1 VPTARQSVLGCVL
14 RRAGIF
20 SVATFP
26 ERLKLQKTVYLLQAF
41 GIYLGYP
48 FNWYL
53 YGPYSPQLTR
63 DAFEIAPGLGRFVPV
78 RFADRETEERFEQ
91 FLTFLGDRKDDPK
104 WLELVA
110 SLHMLARIYGAANTD
125 VIFGKVTAKQPYLS
139 EGESSS
145 AWKHLRDHALV

>member
-1 VPTARQSVLGCVL
+1 LPTARQSVLGCVL
-14 RRAGIF
+14 RRVGSF
-20 SVATFP
+20 STATFP

-63 DAFEIAPGLGRFVPV
+63 DAFEVTPRLGRFEPL
-78 RFADRETEERFEQ
+78 RFTDRETERRFQQ
-91 FLTFLGDRKDDPK
+91 FLAFLGDRKDDPK

-110 SLHMLARIYGAANTD
+110 SLHMLARIYGADNTN
-125 VIFGKVTAKQPYLS
+125 VIFEKVAAKQPYLS
-139 EGESSS
+139 EGERSS
-145 AWKHLRDHALV
+145 AWRHLRDDALV